1 MLVVFFSNVTE
12 NTSRFVEKLDLP
24 AIRIPLKASEA
35 ELLEITEKFV
45 LITPTYGAGSK
56 GFVPRQVIKL
66 LNVEAVRKNCIGV
79 VGSGNRNFFEDYAKA
94 ADIIAAKLG
103 VPVLYRFEL
112 SGTDEDVNTV
122 REGMNTLWKTLLGS
136 QRDEGL
142 SGASSTPV

>member
-24 AIRIPLKASEA
+24 ALRIPIKTSEA
-35 ELLEITEKFV
+35 GLLEITEKFV
-45 LITPTYGAGSK
+45 LITPTYGAGSR
-56 GFVPRQVIKL
+56 GFVPRQVIQF
-66 LNVEAVRKNCIGV
+66 LNVEAIRNQCVGV

-112 SGTDEDVNTV
+112 SGTDEDVNIV
-122 REGMNTLWKTLLGS
+122 REGMNTLC
-136 QRDEGL
+136 QEEF
-142 SGASSTPV
+142 A